1 MTFYGEPVFYVVG
14 LSIFIF
20 TIDTLYDFKLWRL
33 TNELASILK
42 KHSPESKFFKYYLGK
57 PKSFPKSKYF
67 FLRRPILWV
76 NYKNNLS
83 ILVPFALALDIKNL
97 RMERKRV
104 EDIYD
109 PIYDFNNLRKLKNNE
124 INLEL
129 DDIADVLKIQLFLS
143 TFIIYILL
151 TFAVVVLVFGFK
163 E

>member
-57 PKSFPKSKYF
+57 PKSFPKSKYL